1 MEEHQR
7 RLTPDYSFAEKNFAR
22 KIDSKL
28 KKSTILGIVATYSG
42 NVVPNAVS
50 VENES
55 KNGVVQWYNG
65 TFAFSMYHNPTQL
78 TVERAKSRLIFIL
91 ILYLYIII
99 YYNI

>member
-1 MEEHQR
+1 MRQR
-7 RLTPDYSFAEKNFAR
+7 
-22 KIDSKL
+22 I
-28 KKSTILGIVATYSG
+28 
-42 NVVPNAVS
+42 S

-65 TFAFSMYHNPTQL
+65 TFAFSKTYHSPTQL
-78 TVERAKSRLIFIL
+78 TVERAKRRLIFIL

>member
-1 MEEHQR
+1 M
-7 RLTPDYSFAEKNFAR
+7 
-22 KIDSKL
+22 
-28 KKSTILGIVATYSG
+28 ATYSVI
-42 NVVPNAVS
+42 VVPNAVS

-65 TFAFSMYHNPTQL
+65 TFAFSKMYHNPTQL
-78 TVERAKSRLIFIL
+78 TVERAKRRLIILL